1 MPEPIRLLIVDADD
15 AIIRQLT
22 QFLTS
27 RGYRVG
33 WADDDVNCL
42 VALEEFPEIRV
53 VLLDLGVGGTLLL
66 RQIKEKRP
74 DVAVI
79 LMTEPG
85 DERLARQSI
94 RLGALAHVTKPLDL
108 SILENLVKVSVKGDH
123 E

>member
-1 MPEPIRLLIVDADD
+1 MMW
-15 AIIRQLT
+15 

-27 RGYRVG
+27 WGDRGGRG
-33 WADDDVNCL
+33 SEAVNWL
-42 VALEEFPEIRV
+42 VSLEEFPDIRM
-53 VLLDLGVGGTLLL
+53 VLLDLRVGGTKLL

-94 RLGALAHVTKPLDL
+94 RLGALAHLAKPLDL
-108 SILENLVKVSVKGDH
+108 SILERLVRAFANQQDFKNG
-123 E
+123 EAT